1 MNKAESSIVATGPDA
16 SENALQVRRVLD
28 SSTFQGSPLLKSFLD
43 FVTTE
48 ALNGR
53 SADISEYTIATRVLG
68 RREDFDSTSAAVVRT
83 QAYRLRRKLAEYYRA
98 EGSGDPILIELP
110 KGHYYPTFSRRVGEV
125 AAGTVTPSR
134 MPRWRFALIV
144 LVVFA
149 AGLLVGYVL
158 RSNPD
163 IENRAALPSGILAEF
178 WGNMAGTDRPVI
190 IAFTNPVYLAS
201 GSGDLMNPRGAPAGT
216 RGEPVPLGVLK
227 PPVAQVPGPFYYED
241 GFTGT
246 GEVFAMNRLT
256 SLLEKAGVP
265 VVVKRNRTVTV
276 EDLRNYDTVFLGSGV
291 AVQALQNTRLLKRF
305 ELQPAPPGAGLWR
318 TRIVDRASRSG
329 EASSYQVQRDPISQV
344 LKADYAILAVLPGI
358 VPTRRIL
365 MLAGLTTSGTQGAAE
380 YATSEHH
387 MKSLAAALS
396 STRAGAPA
404 LPRYFEAVLRIDVA
418 RGIDAVNATFVAG
431 GEVRADY

>member
-1 MNKAESSIVATGPDA
+1 MKKVEVSAGPTQTDA
-16 SENALQVRRVLD
+16 SENAFQVRRILD

-53 SADISEYTIATRVLG
+53 SSDISEYTIATRVLG
-68 RREDFDSTSAAVVRT
+68 RREDFDSTSATVVRT
-83 QAYRLRRKLAEYYRA
+83 QAYRLRRKLAEYYRT
-98 EGSGDPILIELP
+98 EGTSDPILIELP
-110 KGHYYPTFSRRVGEV
+110 KGHYYPAFSRRAGEA
-125 AAGTVTPSR
+125 AAGSDTPSR
-134 MPRWRFALIV
+134 TPRWRFVIICLI
-144 LVVFA
+144 VFA

-158 RSNPD
+158 RSNPN
-163 IENRAALPSGILAEF
+163 IENRAALPSGILSNF
-178 WGNMAGTDRPVI
+178 WRDIAGTGRPVI

-216 RGEPVPLGVLK
+216 RGEPVPFSVLK
-227 PPVAQVPGPFYYED
+227 PPVAQAPGPFYYED

-291 AVQALQNTRLLKRF
+291 AAQALQNTRLLKRF
-305 ELQPAPPGAGLWR
+305 ELQAAPPGAGLWR
-318 TRIVDRASRSG
+318 TRIVDRAPRSG
-329 EASSYQVQRDPISQV
+329 DASFYQVQRDPVTQV
-344 LKADYAILAVLPGI
+344 LKSDYAILAVLPGI
-358 VPTRRIL
+358 VPARRIL
-365 MLAGLTTSGTQGAAE
+365 MMAGLTTSGTQGAAE

-387 MKSLAAALS
+387 MKNLVAALAS
-396 STRAGAPA
+396 ARADERG
-404 LPRYFEAVLRIDVA
+404 LPRYFEVVLRIDVA

-431 GEVRADY
+431 GAVRADY